1 MAKRYRQS
9 KLSFRRSKRR
19 RRSRRKRFT
28 RLTNVVPATKTVKL
42 RYVDQFNL
50 DGPLGI
56 NSTKVF
62 RANSIFDPDFSVG
75 GHQPLG
81 HDQWAVFYD
90 HYCVIGA
97 KITAKFVSTGNIAT
111 TDACMV
117 GILLKDNS
125 NTIAAPTTIMEQTNS
140 GYAVLTNSNAS
151 QTRTIRKGY
160 SARKFFNLKD
170 VKDNRALV
178 GAAVGSNP
186 SEDAYFHVY
195 QTPLSTADDARPI
208 RVIVT
213 IEYIVN
219 LSERKSLVAS

>member
-9 KLSFRRSKRR
+9 KLPFRRNKRR

-28 RLTNVVPATKTVKL
+28 RLVNITPATKTIKL

-50 DGPLGI
+50 DGPTGV
-56 NSTKVF
+56 NSVRVF
-62 RANSIFDPDFSVG
+62 RANSIFDPDYTG
-75 GHQPLG
+75 TGHQPLG
-81 HDQWAVFYD
+81 RDQWSVFYD
-90 HYCVIGA
+90 HYCVLGA
-97 KITAKFVSTGNIAT
+97 KITAKFVSTGSTAS

-125 NTIAAPTTIMEQTNS
+125 TTIVSPTTIMEQTNS

-151 QTRTIRKGY
+151 QTKTIRKGY

-178 GAAVGSNP
+178 GAQFGSTP
-186 SEDAYFHVY
+186 PEDAYFHVY
-195 QTPLSTADDARPI
+195 QTPLSPSDDARPI

-219 LSERKSLVAS
+219 LSERKSLVQS